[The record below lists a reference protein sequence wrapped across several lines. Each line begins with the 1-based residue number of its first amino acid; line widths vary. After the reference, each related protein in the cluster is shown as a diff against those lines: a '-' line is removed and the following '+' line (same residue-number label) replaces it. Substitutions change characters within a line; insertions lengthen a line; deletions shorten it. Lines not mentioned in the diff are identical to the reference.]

1 MNIGE
6 KIKYLRKSRD
16 MSQEKFAEYFNITPQ
31 AVSKWENGVAYP
43 DITIIPTIAVFFGIS
58 IDELFDFDKTKL
70 DNEIEGIVT
79 EAAACRK
86 DNPKKSTEILKT
98 ALDKYPNNE
107 VLLNNLLYVLD
118 SSDEVIE
125 IAERLIANTHDDAI
139 KYDALRIL
147 AKTYFEYKNYEMCC
161 LYLCQLPELYFS
173 KSELEAK
180 YLRNKDSA
188 RKQFIVSSYQAA
200 EMLDILG
207 NEYNTVRDE
216 LYDLIKKSNIQ
227 RKGI

>member
-6 KIKYLRKSRD
+6 KIKYLRKTRD

-31 AVSKWENGVAYP
+31 AVSKWENGAAYP
-43 DITIIPTIAVFFGIS
+43 DITIIPAIAVFFGIS

-86 DNPKKSTEILKT
+86 SNLEKSAEILKT
-98 ALDKYPNNE
+98 ALEKYPNNE

-125 IAERLIANTHDDAI
+125 IAERLIANTRDDAI

-147 AKTYFEYKNYEMCC
+147 AKTYSECENYEMCRR
-161 LYLCQLPELYFS
+161 YLHQLPELYFS
-173 KSELEAK
+173 KNELEAK
-180 YLRNKDSA
+180 YLRDKDSA
-188 RKQFIVSSYQAA
+188 RKQFIVSSYQAM

-207 NEYNTVRDE
+207 DEYGAVRDE
-216 LYDLIKKSNIQ
+216 LHELIKKSNLT
-227 RKGI
+227 

>member
-31 AVSKWENGVAYP
+31 AVSKWENGAAYP
-43 DITIIPTIAVFFGIS
+43 DITIIPAIAVFFGIS

-86 DNPKKSTEILKT
+86 DSPEKSAEILKT
-98 ALDKYPNNE
+98 ALEKYPNNE

-118 SSDEVIE
+118 RSDEVIE
-125 IAERLIANTHDDAI
+125 IAERLISNTHDDTI

-147 AKTYFEYKNYEMCC
+147 AKTYSECKNY
-161 LYLCQLPELYFS
+161 
-173 KSELEAK
+173 
-180 YLRNKDSA
+180 
-188 RKQFIVSSYQAA
+188 
-200 EMLDILG
+200 
-207 NEYNTVRDE
+207 
-216 LYDLIKKSNIQ
+216 
-227 RKGI
+227 